1 MNNEFP
7 IDPRQALETS
17 LTALILGEL
26 PDDQA
31 RFLRQA
37 IATDPELAKS
47 YERLKRTIELVRET
61 ETSPQGEPALESSAP
76 KLDERRRQQLLQRF
90 KTVELEPDVA
100 EEAARIRRLERV
112 KLPDAIIWAS
122 ARCTGRLLVTR
133 NTKDFPAGDPGVR
146 HPYVV

>member
-31 RFLRQA
+31 VFLRQT
-37 IATDPELAKS
+37 IATDPELAKR

-61 ETSPQGEPALESSAP
+61 ETNPEGEPAVQSNAP

-90 KTVELEPDVA
+90 KTVKPMEFKQPV
-100 EEAARIRRLERV
+100 RRQV
-112 KLPDAIIWAS
+112 SW
-122 ARCTGRLLVTR
+122 
-133 NTKDFPAGDPGVR
+133 
-146 HPYVV
+146 